1 MLDTNVKI
9 DLLNTDPYFAA
20 TIHGGP
26 DYEDDFLAYK
36 LGQDY
41 SNYEA
46 MRRDGHVSSRLQA
59 RKFAILGRRLLVK
72 PFKKEKLADR
82 KNAEIA
88 SEILRQINYEQICSD
103 LFDSGSLMGFSA
115 LSLEFYEKDGYL
127 LPKTEFINQ
136 RRIGFSYYY
145 PDEYDLPVATGE
157 TLDRSLPVNEQIAMK
172 NGYEVRLL
180 TRRNPNRGERVP
192 KGKIVVFTF
201 GSSQGS
207 PWGRG
212 LGYQFWPLTEI
223 KRQARIAWLLHSDRL
238 GTPPVAGEYPDL
250 NLNRPDQK
258 AALEAFKR
266 FLRAVSPNGWG
277 AFPAGFTAKLL
288 EGTSNSVEFHKALI
302 KLCNDEISEAALLEV
317 SYEEKS
323 NGSLAAKVSQSE
335 NRESGLTDADC
346 NLLDAQ
352 LQEQFWPVILELNSS
367 RGNCPIIKRW
377 TTEDAREIEDNNLEA
392 DTLDKLADVV
402 TKMKAA
408 GFEPGDDW
416 INRRFGSDWIYVRN
430 AVDQQSDTE
439 NEPEDVD
446 GQTDTEE

>member
-1 MLDTNVKI
+1 MLDTNIKI

-59 RKFAILGRRLLVK
+59 RKFAILGRRLLVN
-72 PFKKEKLADR
+72 PFKKDKLADR

-88 SEILRQINYEQICSD
+88 GEILSQINYEQICSD

-115 LSLEFYEKDGYL
+115 LSLDFYEKDGYL
-127 LPKTEFINQ
+127 LPKTQVINQ
-136 RRIGFSYYY
+136 RRIGFSHYH
-145 PDEYDLPVATGE
+145 PDEYDIPIATGE
-157 TLDRSLPVNEQIAMK
+157 TLDPSLPVNEQIAMK
-172 NGYEVRLL
+172 GGYEVRLL
-180 TRRNPNRGERVP
+180 TRRNPWRGERVP

-238 GTPPVAGEYPDL
+238 GTPPIVGEYPALDL
-250 NLNRPDQK
+250 NRADQK
-258 AALEAFKR
+258 SALEAFKR
-266 FLRAVSPNGWG
+266 FLKAISPNGWG

-288 EGTSNSVEFHKALI
+288 EGTNNNVDFHRALI

-323 NGSLAAKVSQSE
+323 NGALAAKVSQSE

-352 LQEQFWPVILELNSS
+352 LQEQFWSPVFALNSS
-367 RGNCPIIKRW
+367 RGNCPIVKRW

-402 TKMKAA
+402 TKMKTA
-408 GFEPGDDW
+408 GFEPGENW
-416 INRRFGSDWIYVRN
+416 LKRKFGSDWTYIGN
-430 AVDQQSDTE
+430 ALASS
-439 NEPEDVD
+439 NEDATD
-446 GQTDTEE
+446 GQIDAEE